1 MELSVPHFELPF
13 FTNLLILLVFARI
26 LGEVFER
33 FKQPAMIGEI
43 LAGIILGPTLLN
55 LIHRTDEIK
64 TISELGVFL
73 LVIIAGLEINF
84 DDILKSLKGR
94 NIIISIMGFF
104 LPLFSGFYVGYLYGT
119 EAMTTVFIGLC
130 VAITALPVSIRILMD
145 LGKINSD
152 IGQKIISVAIF
163 DDVLALTILGV
174 VLNSKDTDMEIGTIM
189 RVAAF
194 SVLKL
199 AIFIVLL
206 IIAYRAIKKVSNR
219 ENYLESKLNQ
229 LLLILRGKESLYA
242 LFFVFVLI
250 FATVTESLGFHF
262 IIGSFFAAMLIS
274 ENLVGKTHLNT
285 FHKTTNGLAMGFLAP
300 IFFAGI
306 GLEFNFS
313 SIQNFG
319 LLFAVLFVSY
329 FSKIVGGYLGGR
341 FAGLNNSISLTLG
354 VGLNARGIM
363 ELVIANIAY
372 KNGLINLEV
381 FSILVIMGI
390 VTTLSTPIMLKKSFS
405 FSDKKAKEAEKAAVL
420 NSVD

>member
-1 MELSVPHFELPF
+1 
-13 FTNLLILLVFARI
+13 
-26 LGEVFER
+26 
-33 FKQPAMIGEI
+33 
-43 LAGIILGPTLLN
+43 
-55 LIHRTDEIK
+55 
-64 TISELGVFL
+64 
-73 LVIIAGLEINF
+73 
-84 DDILKSLKGR
+84 
-94 NIIISIMGFF
+94 
-104 LPLFSGFYVGYLYGT
+104 
-119 EAMTTVFIGLC
+119 
-130 VAITALPVSIRILMD
+130 
-145 LGKINSD
+145 
-152 IGQKIISVAIF
+152 
-163 DDVLALTILGV
+163 
-174 VLNSKDTDMEIGTIM
+174 MEIGTIM

>member
-43 LAGIILGPTLLN
+43 LAGVILGPTLLN

-104 LPLFSGFYVGYLYGT
+104 LPLLSGFYVGYLYGT

-145 LGKINSD
+145 LGKINSE

-174 VLNSKDTDMEIGTIM
+174 VLNSKDTDMEVGTIM

-194 SVLKL
+194 SLLKL

-250 FATVTESLGFHF
+250 FATITESLGFHF

-313 SIQNFG
+313 SIHNFG

-341 FAGLNNSISLTLG
+341 FAGLNNSVALTLG
-354 VGLNARGIM
+354 IGLNARGIM

-390 VTTLSTPIMLKKSFS
+390 VTTLSTPMMLKKSFG
-405 FSDKKAKEAEKAAVL
+405 FSDKKAKKAVSEAAL
-420 NSVD
+420 TTGD